1 MPHEDAQSTALT
13 ALAEVVFWSLCFL
26 ETAEEQVL
34 DDDAACAQ
42 LENLLFLL
50 GRGGPQAREAVCL
63 VADSVANVDGRGH
76 VRDFAGRLRA
86 DWGEVSETSPPD
98 SPTRR

>member
-1 MPHEDAQSTALT
+1 MPSEDQQNTALT

-26 ETAEEQVL
+26 ETAAEQVL
-34 DDDAACAQ
+34 DDEAACAQ
-42 LENLLFLL
+42 LEDLLFLL

-63 VADSVANVDGRGH
+63 VADNVANVDGRGD
-76 VRDFAGRLRA
+76 VRDFAGSLRTA
-86 DWGEVSETSPPD
+86 WEEANETSPPD